1 MQKVKAMLIVFD
13 GTDGSGKATQAKLLV
28 ERLRKEG
35 RDVEYID
42 FPRYGQ
48 RSAAMA
54 EDYLNG
60 KFGTAEEVGAY
71 RASVFY
77 AIDRYAASF
86 DIKKWLS
93 EGRIVIAN
101 RYVSANMGHQ
111 AGKISDINERD
122 RFLEWLKDLE
132 FGIFKIP
139 VPDMVILLYAP
150 PEIGQE
156 LVGRKG
162 HREYVGGTG
171 KDMHESDINHLK
183 QAAEAYLYVARK
195 YGWEIIDCASE
206 GKMKSPNEIHEMVYG
221 KITPFLGKACFQN
234 RIR

>member
-1 MQKVKAMLIVFD
+1 MLVVLD
-13 GTDGSGKATQAKLLV
+13 GTDGSGKATQSKLLV

-35 RDVEYID
+35 REVEYID

-48 RSAAMA
+48 RSAAMV

-86 DIKKWLS
+86 EIKKWLS
-93 EGRIVIAN
+93 EGKIVIAN

-111 AGKISDINERD
+111 AGKIRDGKERD
-122 RFLEWLKDLE
+122 RFLEWLENLE
-132 FGIFKIP
+132 FGIFGIP

-162 HREYVGGTG
+162 HREYVGGQG

-183 QAAEAYLYVARK
+183 QAAESYLYVARK
-195 YGWEIIDCASE
+195 YGWEIIECFSG
-206 GKMKSPNEIHEMVYG
+206 GKMKPVNEIHEMVHSMVC
-221 KITPFLGKACFQN
+221 KALEKS
-234 RIR
+234 